1 MSLEEY
7 RNSRNRKCRNSNGN
21 IKVKRR
27 LKRSVRVFINRVL
40 ITVIVF
46 LVALIVTKDNG
57 NMKKL
62 FKEKVY
68 TDSIHFTKTKEIY
81 NKYFGKYIGDEKK
94 EVSVFT
100 EKLDYSKSNVYK
112 DGVKLTVSSN
122 YLVPALDSGVVI
134 YIGDN
139 DDYGSK
145 VVVVEQVNGVD
156 VYYGNVEA
164 KDIKLYDYVEKGAL
178 IGEVIDTNLYL
189 AFQKEGKFVDYKKYL

>member
-7 RNSRNRKCRNSNGN
+7 RNSRNRKDRNSNSN

-68 TDSIHFTKTKEIY
+68 TDSIHFTKTKEFY

-139 DDYGSK
+139 DDYGK
-145 VVVVEQVNGVD
+145 VVVIEQVNGVD

-164 KDIKLYDYVEKGAL
+164 KDIKLYDYVEKGTL

>member
-1 MSLEEY
+1 MRLEEY
-7 RNSRNRKCRNSNGN
+7 RNSRNKSARNSG
-21 IKVKRR
+21 IKVKRK
-27 LKRSVRVFINRVL
+27 LKNSIRVFLNRVL
-40 ITVIVF
+40 ITIIVF
-46 LVALIVTKDNG
+46 LVALIITKDNG

-68 TDSIHFTKTKEIY
+68 TDSIHFTKAKEIY
-81 NKYFGKYIGDEKK
+81 NNYFGKYIGEEKK
-94 EVSVFT
+94 DVSVFT

-112 DGVKLTVSSN
+112 DGVKLSVNSG

-139 DDYGSK
+139 DDYGR

-164 KDIKLYDYVEKGAL
+164 KDVKLYDYVEKGSL
-178 IGEVIDTNLYL
+178 IGEVKDTNLYL
-189 AFQKEGKFVDYKKYL
+189 AFQKEGKFVNYKKYL

>member
-7 RNSRNRKCRNSNGN
+7 RNSRNRKDRNSNSN

-139 DDYGSK
+139 DDYGK
-145 VVVVEQVNGVD
+145 VVVIEQVNGVD

-164 KDIKLYDYVEKGAL
+164 KDIKLYDYVEKGTL